1 MDGRRDYLIEVIER
15 AGEAIASLITGR
27 AQHEAQDAEEDV
39 EVAFEREFGGLHLA
53 LMRVDAST
61 AALLLRPPRRV
72 RLYALML
79 VQMAARGAAEEV
91 EPRSRRALELL
102 LAADAL
108 DGGPGEP
115 ALVEALLG
123 CVERGRL
130 EPEARAALVARG
142 LV

>member
-27 AQHEAQDAEEDV
+27 ARHEEHEVDEDV
-39 EVAFEREFGGLHLA
+39 EAGFDREFGALHPALA
-53 LMRVDAST
+53 RVDAST

-79 VQMAARGAAEEV
+79 LCLLGEPEEV
-91 EPRSRRALELL
+91 ESRSRRALELL
-102 LAADAL
+102 LAADGL

-115 ALVEALLG
+115 ALVEALAG
-123 CVERGRL
+123 CVDRARL
-130 EPEARAALVARG
+130 EPEARAALRARG
-142 LV
+142 LA

>member
-15 AGEAIASLITGR
+15 AGEAIASLVTGR
-27 AQHEAQDAEEDV
+27 AQHEEHAAEADV
-39 EVAFEREFGGLHLA
+39 EAGFEREFGALHTRLA
-53 LMRVDAST
+53 RVDATT
-61 AALLLRPPRRV
+61 AALLLRPPGRV

-79 VQMAARGAAEEV
+79 VQMAGRGAPEEA

-115 ALVEALLG
+115 ELVAALAG
-123 CVERGRL
+123 CVDTERL
-130 EPEARAALVARG
+130 EPEARVMLAARG
-142 LV
+142 LA

>member
-15 AGEAIASLITGR
+15 AGEAIASLLTGR
-27 AQHEAQDAEEDV
+27 AQHEAHDVDEDV

-79 VQMAARGAAEEV
+79 VQMAVRGAAEEV

-123 CVERGRL
+123 WVERGRL

-142 LV
+142 LI

>member
-27 AQHEAQDAEEDV
+27 AQHEAQEVDADV
-39 EVAFEREFGGLHLA
+39 EVAFEREFGGMHLA

-79 VQMAARGAAEEV
+79 VQMAVRGAAEEV

-123 CVERGRL
+123 GVERGRL

>member
-27 AQHEAQDAEEDV
+27 AQHEEQAVEADV
-39 EVAFEREFGGLHLA
+39 EAGFEREFGALHLA
-53 LMRVDAST
+53 LGRVDATT

-79 VQMAARGAAEEV
+79 VQLAGRGAPEEV

-102 LAADAL
+102 LAADGL

-115 ALVEALLG
+115 ALVAALAG
-123 CVERGRL
+123 CVDRERI
-130 EPEARAALVARG
+130 EPEAVAALRARG
-142 LV
+142 LA

>member
-15 AGEAIASLITGR
+15 AGEAIASLLTGR
-27 AQHEAQDAEEDV
+27 AQHEAHDVDEDV

-79 VQMAARGAAEEV
+79 VQMAVRGAAEEV

-123 CVERGRL
+123 WVERGRL